1 MEKLVHWREV
11 TFGDMLGEGRMGAVW
26 AGTYQGHEV
35 AVKVVD
41 ISKKGTAALSAERQR
56 YKQLS
61 HLQGVCIP
69 QIIRYNFGSDIGVMD
84 GFIMQKLRPMNHDFE
99 AWTQAEIKS
108 SEESLKMLAE
118 LGGLMQKDCRGAN
131 FGLDE
136 RTSKVLVLDLEDLVS
151 VTEPTHTNGPGCE
164 ISLCVF

>member
-1 MEKLVHWREV
+1 
-11 TFGDMLGEGRMGAVW
+11 
-26 AGTYQGHEV
+26 V

-69 QIIRYNFGSDIGVMD
+69 RIIRYNFGSDVGVVD
-84 GFIMQKLRPMNHDFE
+84 GFIMQRLRPMNDDFQ
-99 AWTQAEIKS
+99 AWTQEEIKA

-118 LGGLMQKDCRGAN
+118 LGGFRQKDCRGAN

-136 RTSKVLVLDLEDLVS
+136 RTNKVLVLDLEDLVS
-151 VTEPTHTNGPGCE
+151 VTEPTHTDDP
-164 ISLCVF
+164 ILCVF